1 MRYSKEIIQLAI
13 PAMIENILQMLMGVV
28 DNYLVAQLGVV
39 AVSGVSVAN
48 NIITV
53 YQAIFIA
60 LGASI
65 ASLLAKSLAG
75 SEKDDAILVC
85 SQAIFLTLLI
95 GAVLGII
102 SIVVGQTFFK
112 LLGTTKS
119 VAQVGGLYLAIVGGG
134 VVTLGMLTTLG
145 SFLRVQGQPRL
156 PMYASIF
163 VNFLN
168 AVLSGFAIFEWG
180 YGLVGV
186 AVSTLIARL
195 IGICI
200 LAKYLP
206 IKKII
211 KRMTWKI
218 SAQIW
223 NLALP
228 SAGERLMMRA
238 GDVVIVAIVV
248 QLGTNVVAGNAIG
261 ETLTQFNYM
270 PGLGI
275 ATATIILTAKYVGQK
290 NRESIEE
297 TIQSSYYIGL
307 VLMILISSFMLL
319 AGKPLT
325 QLFTNNPSAIKG
337 SLIVILLSFVGV
349 PATIGTL
356 VYTAAWQGLGNAKLP
371 FYTTTIGMWLIRV
384 VLGYLLGIVFE
395 LGLLGVWMA
404 TIADNIFRWLF
415 LKVRYHRYIQK
426 NVTRNGCIF
435 LKKIK

>member
-102 SIVVGQTFFK
+102 SIVFGQTFFK

-156 PMYASIF
+156 PMYVSIF

-168 AVLSGFAIFEWG
+168 VVLSGFAIFEWR

-426 NVTRNGCIF
+426 M
-435 LKKIK
+435 

>member
-102 SIVVGQTFFK
+102 SIVFGQTFFK

-156 PMYASIF
+156 PMYVSIF

-168 AVLSGFAIFEWG
+168 AVLSGFAIFEWR

-395 LGLLGVWMA
+395 LSLLGVWMA

-426 NVTRNGCIF
+426 M
-435 LKKIK
+435 

>member
-75 SEKDDAILVC
+75 SEKDDAISAC

-102 SIVVGQTFFK
+102 SIVFGQTFFK

-156 PMYASIF
+156 PMYVSIF

-168 AVLSGFAIFEWG
+168 AVLSGFAIFEWR

-415 LKVRYHRYIQK
+415 LKVHYHRYIQK
-426 NVTRNGCIF
+426 M
-435 LKKIK
+435 

>member
-48 NIITV
+48 NIITI

-75 SEKDDAILVC
+75 SKKDDAISVR

-102 SIVVGQTFFK
+102 SIVFGQTFFK

-156 PMYASIF
+156 PMYVSIF

-168 AVLSGFAIFEWG
+168 AVLSGFAIFEWR

-415 LKVRYHRYIQK
+415 LKVHYHRYIQK
-426 NVTRNGCIF
+426 M
-435 LKKIK
+435 

>member
-48 NIITV
+48 NIITI

-102 SIVVGQTFFK
+102 SIVFGQTFFK

-156 PMYASIF
+156 PMYVSIF

-168 AVLSGFAIFEWG
+168 AVLSGFAIFEWR

-200 LAKYLP
+200 LTKYLP

-218 SAQIW
+218 SAQIL

-307 VLMILISSFMLL
+307 VLMTLISSFMLL

-415 LKVRYHRYIQK
+415 LKVRYRRYIQK
-426 NVTRNGCIF
+426 M
-435 LKKIK
+435 

>member
-65 ASLLAKSLAG
+65 ASLLAKLLAG

-102 SIVVGQTFFK
+102 SIVFGQTFFK

-156 PMYASIF
+156 PMYVSIF

-168 AVLSGFAIFEWG
+168 AVLSGFAIFEWR

-426 NVTRNGCIF
+426 M
-435 LKKIK
+435 

>member
-102 SIVVGQTFFK
+102 SIVFGQTFFK

-156 PMYASIF
+156 PMYVSIF

-168 AVLSGFAIFEWG
+168 AVLSGFAIFEWR

-275 ATATIILTAKYVGQK
+275 STATIILTAKYVGQK

-426 NVTRNGCIF
+426 M
-435 LKKIK
+435 

>member
-102 SIVVGQTFFK
+102 SIVFGQTFFK
-112 LLGTTKS
+112 LLGTTKN

-156 PMYASIF
+156 PMYVSIF

-168 AVLSGFAIFEWG
+168 AVLSGFAIFEWR

-426 NVTRNGCIF
+426 M
-435 LKKIK
+435 

>member
-102 SIVVGQTFFK
+102 SIVFGQTFFK

-156 PMYASIF
+156 PMYVSIF

-168 AVLSGFAIFEWG
+168 AVLSGFAIFEWR

-415 LKVRYHRYIQK
+415 LKFRYHRYIQK
-426 NVTRNGCIF
+426 M
-435 LKKIK
+435 

>member
-102 SIVVGQTFFK
+102 SIVFGQTFFK

-156 PMYASIF
+156 PMYVSIF

-168 AVLSGFAIFEWG
+168 AVLSGFAIFEWR

-404 TIADNIFRWLF
+404 TIADNIFRSLF

-426 NVTRNGCIF
+426 M
-435 LKKIK
+435 

>member
-48 NIITV
+48 NIITI

-75 SEKDDAILVC
+75 SKKDDAISVC

-102 SIVVGQTFFK
+102 SIVFGQTFFK

-156 PMYASIF
+156 PMYVSIF

-168 AVLSGFAIFEWG
+168 AVLSGFAIFEWR

-307 VLMILISSFMLL
+307 VLIILISSFMLL

-415 LKVRYHRYIQK
+415 LKVHYHRYIQK
-426 NVTRNGCIF
+426 M
-435 LKKIK
+435 

>member
-48 NIITV
+48 NIITI

-75 SEKDDAILVC
+75 SKKDDAISVS

-102 SIVVGQTFFK
+102 SIVFGQTFFK

-156 PMYASIF
+156 PMYVSIF

-168 AVLSGFAIFEWG
+168 AVLSGFAIFEWR

-384 VLGYLLGIVFE
+384 VLGYLLGILFE

-415 LKVRYHRYIQK
+415 LKVHYHRYIQK
-426 NVTRNGCIF
+426 M
-435 LKKIK
+435 

>member
-426 NVTRNGCIF
+426 M
-435 LKKIK
+435 

>member
-75 SEKDDAILVC
+75 SEKDDAISVC
-85 SQAIFLTLLI
+85 YQAIFLTLLI

-102 SIVVGQTFFK
+102 SIVFGQTFFK

-156 PMYASIF
+156 PMYVSIF

-168 AVLSGFAIFEWG
+168 AVLSGFAIFEWR

-415 LKVRYHRYIQK
+415 LKVHYHRYIQK
-426 NVTRNGCIF
+426 M
-435 LKKIK
+435 

>member
-65 ASLLAKSLAG
+65 ASLLAKLLAG
-75 SEKDDAILVC
+75 SEKDDAISVC

-102 SIVVGQTFFK
+102 SIVFGQTFFK

-156 PMYASIF
+156 PMYVSIF

-168 AVLSGFAIFEWG
+168 AVLSGFAIFEWR

-415 LKVRYHRYIQK
+415 LKVHYHRYIQK
-426 NVTRNGCIF
+426 M
-435 LKKIK
+435 

>member
-102 SIVVGQTFFK
+102 SIVFGQTFFK

-145 SFLRVQGQPRL
+145 SFFRVQGQPRL
-156 PMYASIF
+156 PMYVSIF

-168 AVLSGFAIFEWG
+168 AVLSGFAIFEWR

-426 NVTRNGCIF
+426 M
-435 LKKIK
+435 

>member
-102 SIVVGQTFFK
+102 SIVFGQTFFK

-156 PMYASIF
+156 PMYVSIF

-168 AVLSGFAIFEWG
+168 AVLSGFAIFEWR

-297 TIQSSYYIGL
+297 TIQSSSYIGL

-426 NVTRNGCIF
+426 M
-435 LKKIK
+435 

>member
-1 MRYSKEIIQLAI
+1 
-13 PAMIENILQMLMGVV
+13 MIENILQMLMGVV

-426 NVTRNGCIF
+426 M
-435 LKKIK
+435 

>member
-102 SIVVGQTFFK
+102 SIVFGQTFFK

-168 AVLSGFAIFEWG
+168 AVLSGFAIFEWR

-395 LGLLGVWMA
+395 LGLLGVWMV

-426 NVTRNGCIF
+426 M
-435 LKKIK
+435 

>member
-48 NIITV
+48 NIITI

-75 SEKDDAILVC
+75 SEKDDAISVC

-95 GAVLGII
+95 GAILGII
-102 SIVVGQTFFK
+102 SIVFGQTFFK

-156 PMYASIF
+156 PMYVSIF

-168 AVLSGFAIFEWG
+168 AVLSGFAIFEWR

-200 LAKYLP
+200 LTKYLP

-218 SAQIW
+218 SAQIL

-275 ATATIILTAKYVGQK
+275 ATATIIL
-290 NRESIEE
+290 
-297 TIQSSYYIGL
+297 
-307 VLMILISSFMLL
+307 
-319 AGKPLT
+319 
-325 QLFTNNPSAIKG
+325 
-337 SLIVILLSFVGV
+337 ILLSFVGV

-356 VYTAAWQGLGNAKLP
+356 IYTAAWQGLGNAKLP

-426 NVTRNGCIF
+426 M
-435 LKKIK
+435 

>member
-102 SIVVGQTFFK
+102 SIVFGQTFFK

-156 PMYASIF
+156 PMYVSIF

-168 AVLSGFAIFEWG
+168 AVLSGFAIFEWR

-297 TIQSSYYIGL
+297 TIQSSYHIGL

-426 NVTRNGCIF
+426 M
-435 LKKIK
+435 

>member
-102 SIVVGQTFFK
+102 SIVFGQTFFK

-156 PMYASIF
+156 PMYVSIF

-168 AVLSGFAIFEWG
+168 AVLSGFAIFEWR

-404 TIADNIFRWLF
+404 TIADNIFRWQF

-426 NVTRNGCIF
+426 M
-435 LKKIK
+435 

>member
-102 SIVVGQTFFK
+102 SIVFGQTFFK

-156 PMYASIF
+156 PMYVSIF

-168 AVLSGFAIFEWG
+168 AVLSGFAIFEWR

-325 QLFTNNPSAIKG
+325 QLFTNNPSSIKG

-426 NVTRNGCIF
+426 M
-435 LKKIK
+435 

>member
-1 MRYSKEIIQLAI
+1 M
-13 PAMIENILQMLMGVV
+13 
-28 DNYLVAQLGVV
+28 
-39 AVSGVSVAN
+39 
-48 NIITV
+48 
-53 YQAIFIA
+53 
-60 LGASI
+60 
-65 ASLLAKSLAG
+65 AKSLAG

-102 SIVVGQTFFK
+102 SIVFGQTFFK

-156 PMYASIF
+156 PMYVSIF

-168 AVLSGFAIFEWG
+168 AVLSGFAIFEWR

-404 TIADNIFRWLF
+404 TIADDIFRWLF

-426 NVTRNGCIF
+426 M
-435 LKKIK
+435 

>member
-1 MRYSKEIIQLAI
+1 
-13 PAMIENILQMLMGVV
+13 
-28 DNYLVAQLGVV
+28 
-39 AVSGVSVAN
+39 
-48 NIITV
+48 
-53 YQAIFIA
+53 
-60 LGASI
+60 
-65 ASLLAKSLAG
+65 
-75 SEKDDAILVC
+75 
-85 SQAIFLTLLI
+85 
-95 GAVLGII
+95 
-102 SIVVGQTFFK
+102 
-112 LLGTTKS
+112 
-119 VAQVGGLYLAIVGGG
+119 
-134 VVTLGMLTTLG
+134 
-145 SFLRVQGQPRL
+145 
-156 PMYASIF
+156 
-163 VNFLN
+163 
-168 AVLSGFAIFEWG
+168 
-180 YGLVGV
+180 
-186 AVSTLIARL
+186 
-195 IGICI
+195 
-200 LAKYLP
+200 
-206 IKKII
+206 

-415 LKVRYHRYIQK
+415 LKVHYHRYIQK
-426 NVTRNGCIF
+426 M
-435 LKKIK
+435 

>member
-39 AVSGVSVAN
+39 AVSGVSVVN

-102 SIVVGQTFFK
+102 SIVFGQTFFK

-156 PMYASIF
+156 PMYVSIF

-168 AVLSGFAIFEWG
+168 AVLSGFAIFEWR

-200 LAKYLP
+200 LTKYLP

-218 SAQIW
+218 SAQIL

-307 VLMILISSFMLL
+307 VLMTLISSFMLL

-356 VYTAAWQGLGNAKLP
+356 IYTAAWQGLGNAKLP

-426 NVTRNGCIF
+426 M
-435 LKKIK
+435 

>member
-102 SIVVGQTFFK
+102 SIVFGQTFFK

-134 VVTLGMLTTLG
+134 VVILGMLTTLG

-156 PMYASIF
+156 PMYVSIF

-168 AVLSGFAIFEWG
+168 AVLSGFAIFEWR

-426 NVTRNGCIF
+426 M
-435 LKKIK
+435 

>member
-48 NIITV
+48 NIITI

-102 SIVVGQTFFK
+102 SIVFGQTFFK

-156 PMYASIF
+156 PMYVSIF

-168 AVLSGFAIFEWG
+168 AVLSGFAIFEWR

-200 LAKYLP
+200 LTKYLP

-218 SAQIW
+218 SAQIL

-307 VLMILISSFMLL
+307 VLMTLISSFMLL

-356 VYTAAWQGLGNAKLP
+356 IYTAAWQGLGNAKLP

-426 NVTRNGCIF
+426 M
-435 LKKIK
+435 

>member
-65 ASLLAKSLAG
+65 ASLLAKLLAG
-75 SEKDDAILVC
+75 SEKDDAISVC

-95 GAVLGII
+95 GAILGII
-102 SIVVGQTFFK
+102 SIVFGQTFFK

-156 PMYASIF
+156 PMYVSIF

-168 AVLSGFAIFEWG
+168 AVLSGFAIFEWR

-384 VLGYLLGIVFE
+384 VLGYLLGILFE

-415 LKVRYHRYIQK
+415 LKVHYHRYIQK
-426 NVTRNGCIF
+426 M
-435 LKKIK
+435 

>member
-102 SIVVGQTFFK
+102 SIVFGQTFFK

-156 PMYASIF
+156 PMYVSIF

-168 AVLSGFAIFEWG
+168 AVLSGFAIFEWR

-200 LAKYLP
+200 LTKYLP

-218 SAQIW
+218 SAQIL

-307 VLMILISSFMLL
+307 VLMTLISSFMLL

-356 VYTAAWQGLGNAKLP
+356 IYTAAWQGLGNAKLP

-426 NVTRNGCIF
+426 M
-435 LKKIK
+435 

>member
-28 DNYLVAQLGVV
+28 DNYLVALLGVV

-102 SIVVGQTFFK
+102 SIVFGQTFFK

-156 PMYASIF
+156 PMYVSIF

-168 AVLSGFAIFEWG
+168 AVLSGFAIFEWR

-426 NVTRNGCIF
+426 M
-435 LKKIK
+435 

>member
-48 NIITV
+48 NIITI

-75 SEKDDAILVC
+75 SKKDDVISVC

-102 SIVVGQTFFK
+102 SIVFGQTFFK

-156 PMYASIF
+156 PMYVSIF

-168 AVLSGFAIFEWG
+168 AVLSGFAIFEWR

-415 LKVRYHRYIQK
+415 LKVHYHRYIQK
-426 NVTRNGCIF
+426 M
-435 LKKIK
+435 

>member
-102 SIVVGQTFFK
+102 SIVFGQTFFK

-156 PMYASIF
+156 PMYVSIF

-168 AVLSGFAIFEWG
+168 AVLSGFAIFEWR

-307 VLMILISSFMLL
+307 VLMILVSSFMLL

-426 NVTRNGCIF
+426 M
-435 LKKIK
+435 

>member
-102 SIVVGQTFFK
+102 SIVFGQTFFK

-156 PMYASIF
+156 PMYVSIF

-168 AVLSGFAIFEWG
+168 AVLSGFAIFEWR

-356 VYTAAWQGLGNAKLP
+356 VYTAAWQGLGNTKLP

-426 NVTRNGCIF
+426 M
-435 LKKIK
+435 

>member
-102 SIVVGQTFFK
+102 SIVFGQTFFK

-156 PMYASIF
+156 PMYVSIF

-168 AVLSGFAIFEWG
+168 AVLSGFAIFEWR

-349 PATIGTL
+349 PATIGAL

-426 NVTRNGCIF
+426 M
-435 LKKIK
+435 

>member
-371 FYTTTIGMWLIRV
+371 FHTTTIGMWLIRV

-426 NVTRNGCIF
+426 M
-435 LKKIK
+435 

>member
-85 SQAIFLTLLI
+85 SQTIFLTLLI

-102 SIVVGQTFFK
+102 SIVFGQTFFK

-156 PMYASIF
+156 PMYVSIF

-168 AVLSGFAIFEWG
+168 AVLSGFAIFEWR

-426 NVTRNGCIF
+426 M
-435 LKKIK
+435 

>member
-102 SIVVGQTFFK
+102 SIVFGQTFFK

-156 PMYASIF
+156 PMYVSIF

-168 AVLSGFAIFEWG
+168 AVLSGFAIFEWR

-290 NRESIEE
+290 KRESIEE

-426 NVTRNGCIF
+426 M
-435 LKKIK
+435 

>member
-102 SIVVGQTFFK
+102 SIVFGQTFFK

-156 PMYASIF
+156 PMYVSIF

-168 AVLSGFAIFEWG
+168 AVLSGFAIFEWR

-404 TIADNIFRWLF
+404 TIADNIFRGLF

-426 NVTRNGCIF
+426 M
-435 LKKIK
+435 